1 MKIINMTPH
10 AIVVKEPLVIESPLN
25 NGREARCVTYEP
37 SGSVVR
43 METESYWSQKVDGF
57 DVHQNIVVGSNLP
70 EPEEGTYLLVSA
82 MVLSAFPE
90 RADLLAPDTGNAER
104 NDKGHIVSVPGF
116 ISN

>member
-1 MKIINMTPH
+1 LMAVKVSIRNLTPH
-10 AIVVKEPLVIESPLN
+10 AIVVD
-25 NGREARCVTYEP
+25 NGTEKVTYSP
-37 SGSVVR
+37 DGLVARVS
-43 METESYWSQKVDGF
+43 TESTVVGEVDGF
-57 DVHQNIVVGSNLP
+57 EVVANTVVGDNLP
-70 EPEEGTYLLVSA
+70 APVEGVYLLVSA